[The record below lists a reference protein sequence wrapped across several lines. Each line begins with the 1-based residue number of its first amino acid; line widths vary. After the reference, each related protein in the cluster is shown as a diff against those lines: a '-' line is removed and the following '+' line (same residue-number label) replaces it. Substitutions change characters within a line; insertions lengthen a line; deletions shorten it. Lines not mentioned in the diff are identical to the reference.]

1 MNRDARRDRD
11 ADLDEALEETFPA
24 SDPPANT
31 VETGIHL
38 RIDAPDT
45 PDVVVRDHREA
56 NRFEA
61 IVDGQTAFLQYER
74 RPPRAIVLVHTEVP
88 EALRGKGI
96 GSEVIRFALQSA
108 RAEGLTIVAQCP
120 FVRDYLKKHPV
131 EPVDGPAR
139 GTS

>member
-11 ADLDEALEETFPA
+11 ADIDEALEETFPA

-38 RIDAPDT
+38 NAEEPHAPA
-45 PDVVVRDHREA
+45 VVVRDNREA

-61 IVDGQTAFLQYER
+61 VVDGQTAFLQYER
-74 RPPRAIVLVHTEVP
+74 RSPRAIVLVHTEVP
-88 EALRGKGI
+88 EALRHGGI
-96 GSEVIRFALQSA
+96 GGELVRFALQSA

-120 FVRDYLKKHPV
+120 FVRDYLKKHPA
-131 EPVDGPAR
+131 DGSAR
-139 GTS
+139 GAS